1 MFQDLELGEADD
13 ITEQPGIVKA
23 ISAGVIAC
31 LSIGLIYILALDEKR
46 PAGLTA
52 LVLEKLPNSGVDN
65 PVTAVLL
72 NFRSYDTLLEVAVL
86 LIVAIAMLPPVQAG
100 NRTFIRVNHL
110 APANLVLDSLLR
122 WLIPILIVMA
132 GYMLWTGSHSP
143 GGAFQA
149 AALLAGGGILLIL
162 SGRYRFQFD
171 ALPARL
177 LLSFG
182 LIIFVLAAALVATQ
196 TGTILEFPVH
206 YAGGIIL
213 LIETA
218 LTLSIAGILLLL
230 YSSLSMQIPT
240 AIPIATAVT
249 NCEVDSQ

>member
-1 MFQDLELGEADD
+1 MFQNLESGAAGD
-13 ITEQPGIVKA
+13 ITEQPVIVKA

-31 LSIGLIYILALDEKR
+31 LSISLIYILALDERKS
-46 PAGLTA
+46 AGLAA
-52 LVLEKLPNSGVDN
+52 LVQQKLPDSGVTN

-86 LIVAIAMLPPVQAG
+86 LIVAIAMLPPAQAR
-100 NRTFIRVNHL
+100 NQPFISVNQ
-110 APANLVLDSLLR
+110 PASANPILHSLLR
-122 WLIPILIVMA
+122 WLIPILIVVA
-132 GYMLWTGSHSP
+132 GYMLWTGAHSP

-162 SGRYRFQFD
+162 SGCYRFQFD
-171 ALPARL
+171 SLPARL

-182 LIIFVLAAALVATQ
+182 LIIFVLVAALVATQ
-196 TGTILEFPVH
+196 TGTILQFPVS
-206 YAGGIIL
+206 YSGGLIL

-218 LTLSIAGILLLL
+218 LTLSIASILLLL

-240 AIPIATAVT
+240 AIPVTTAMP
-249 NCEVDSQ
+249 NREGDSQ